1 MDDWVLDPARTR
13 PARALIYT
21 LAVHAAL
28 ARQACS
34 LRPVCSAFQSITTT
48 QASLPLVRRRFG
60 PWTDHPRAA
69 CVAGQPHVLDASQQ
83 TRAKPAEPAEPTPH
97 HGGCACDDSP
107 VRSQHRRPACTA
119 IRAAMQA
126 QRPRC
131 FARPGCVSVC
141 LCVWVWVCVHCG
153 VDAGRATSAG
163 IHRWSS
169 PAALTYSTLDTSKAP
184 SDLSV
189 PPPPRP

>member
-1 MDDWVLDPARTR
+1 MGDWVLDPARTR

-34 LRPVCSAFQSITTT
+34 LRPVCTAFQSITTT
-48 QASLPLVRRRFG
+48 QASMPLVLRRFG

-69 CVAGQPHVLDASQQ
+69 CVAGQPHVLDGSQQ

-97 HGGCACDDSP
+97 HGGRACDDSP

-119 IRAAMQA
+119 IRVAIQA
-126 QRPRC
+126 QRPRWS
-131 FARPGCVSVC
+131 ARRVCVCACGCVCTVV
-141 LCVWVWVCVHCG
+141 LMR
-153 VDAGRATSAG
+153 RATSAG

-169 PAALTYSTLDTSKAP
+169 PAALTYPPPDPPIRPLSAP
-184 SDLSV
+184 P
-189 PPPPRP
+189 PPPPRS